1 MTDVTVEP
9 VTDMDALTGDE
20 SSPAACLDAVDEQ
33 PIAQLAGRAGQ
44 VLWRGVSRV
53 AA

>member
-20 SSPAACLDAVDEQ
+20 SSPA
-33 PIAQLAGRAGQ
+33 
-44 VLWRGVSRV
+44 GVPRRSG
-53 AA
+53 